1 VTIAVILPS
10 AFYLKICW
18 DEMSKFKRVAN
29 LGCLLGVLGSF
40 DSSKSLVKELVRV
53 HGANP
58 PLGPPPVSAGDLE
71 TRPEENR
78 EGSGDLDIPVAMHAM
93 AQQIGTE
100 NGVEVK
106 VHVIEEGNEADDY
119 TWILVKDIDNTYFL
133 KRGWGPF
140 ARANNYQEGDVIGLM
155 WDQSYERFL
164 LHKIVQY

>member
-1 VTIAVILPS
+1 MAQEADLDLSLSQYDPWVIKKKLTASDTSMNGKLLLP
-10 AFYLKICW
+10 
-18 DEMSKFKRVAN
+18 R
-29 LGCLLGVLGSF
+29 
-40 DSSKSLVKELVRV
+40 KEL
-53 HGANP
+53 
-58 PLGPPPVSAGDLE
+58 
-71 TRPEENR
+71 
-78 EGSGDLDIPVAMHAM
+78 LDSIIPQMRQAM